1 MRIKKILL
9 YNVGP
14 YIGKNVFELSSSEEK
29 NIVLI
34 GGKNGAGK
42 TTFFNS
48 IKTGLYGCRVWGF
61 AAPGKEYF
69 TFIENLLNSN
79 LQYYTKATGYVEIDL
94 EFNDGKQLDIYRLHR
109 EWVKTKKN
117 ISETFTVYK
126 NGCLIGEDEKQNFV
140 NYLLSIIPPDMFN
153 LYFFDGES
161 IADFFLGSNGSKNFR
176 NAFLKLYGLD
186 TLSLMVENFE
196 RFFRKRDG
204 KDNANEL
211 YKKAKENVNKCETE
225 LNSLKSL
232 MKEYENSLDLE
243 QIKLQ
248 SLINDYSKSG
258 GISLADWKEI
268 MINISKEEA
277 NRESINRTLKELAN
291 DYLPFVIIRRQLK
304 ILLSHIADEQE
315 YKKHKAVV
323 DLMQDSNMRNAIDDF
338 FAKNNIH
345 NVTGAEFLNYIG
357 GISLLNSEHEC
368 LFDLSD
374 AQANRLIAQIYA
386 QLKFDPQ
393 TITQNVRLLSKS
405 LSTSKKLREKLTSSN
420 IDGYENYSAQKEAIE
435 NSINDYKIKIEKLN
449 AQIEDKE
456 KQFEQYQAEFK
467 VAREAYEKLLKNK
480 SISELSSRAIAAY
493 TLLEEELVE
502 KQGKLLQIA
511 FMKYFTAIINKNN
524 FLDGI
529 VIDKNINAIPYKLV
543 EVSYSEIDN
552 YLNANA
558 KTRFLELFDSSYL
571 AEINKLRMGIE
582 GSILLP
588 SPIVAPFSQGE
599 KQVYIMSLYLALLKT
614 SNNDIPFF
622 IDTPFARI
630 DSNHRARIVEEFFT
644 KLSNQMFILSTDE
657 EIVGEYKKQI
667 ESKISDEFVL
677 SINNYGETKVEGGK
691 YFEE

>member
-14 YIGKNVFELSSSEEK
+14 YIGKNVFELSSSEKK

-232 MKEYENSLDLE
+232 MKDYENSLDLE

-268 MINISKEEA
+268 MTNISKEEA

-291 DYLPFVIIRRQLK
+291 DYLPFVIIRKQLK

-374 AQANRLIAQIYA
+374 AQANRLTAQIYA

-435 NSINDYKIKIEKLN
+435 KSINDYKIKIEKLN

-456 KQFEQYQAEFK
+456 RQFEQYQAEFK

>member
-1 MRIKKILL
+1 MSDLI
-9 YNVGP
+9 
-14 YIGKNVFELSSSEEK
+14 FELSSSEEK

>member
-232 MKEYENSLDLE
+232 MKDYENSLDLE

-268 MINISKEEA
+268 MTNISKEEA

-374 AQANRLIAQIYA
+374 AQANRLTAQIYA

-405 LSTSKKLREKLTSSN
+405 LSTTKKLREKLTSSN

-435 NSINDYKIKIEKLN
+435 KSINDYKIKIEKLN

-456 KQFEQYQAEFK
+456 KQFEQYQVEFK

>member
-232 MKEYENSLDLE
+232 MKDYENSLDLE

-268 MINISKEEA
+268 ITNISKEEA

-291 DYLPFVIIRRQLK
+291 DYLPFVIIRKQLK

-374 AQANRLIAQIYA
+374 AQANRLTAQIYA

-405 LSTSKKLREKLTSSN
+405 LSASKKLREKLTSSN

-435 NSINDYKIKIEKLN
+435 KSINDYKIKIEKLN

-456 KQFEQYQAEFK
+456 RQFEQYQAEFK

>member
-232 MKEYENSLDLE
+232 MKDYENSLDLE

-268 MINISKEEA
+268 MTNISKEEA

-357 GISLLNSEHEC
+357 EISLLNSEHEC

-386 QLKFDPQ
+386 QIKFDPQ

-435 NSINDYKIKIEKLN
+435 KSINDYKIKIEKLN

-677 SINNYGETKVEGGK
+677 SINNYGETKVEGEK

>member
-232 MKEYENSLDLE
+232 MKDYENSLDLE

-268 MINISKEEA
+268 MTNISKEEA

-435 NSINDYKIKIEKLN
+435 KSINDYKIKIEKLN

>member
-232 MKEYENSLDLE
+232 MKDYENSLDLE

-268 MINISKEEA
+268 MTNISKEEA

-323 DLMQDSNMRNAIDDF
+323 DLMQDSDMRNAIDDF

-374 AQANRLIAQIYA
+374 AQANRLTAQIYA

-405 LSTSKKLREKLTSSN
+405 LSTTKKLREKLTSSN

-435 NSINDYKIKIEKLN
+435 KSINDYKIKIEKLN

-456 KQFEQYQAEFK
+456 KQFEQYQVEFK

>member
-117 ISETFTVYK
+117 ISETFTVHK

-232 MKEYENSLDLE
+232 MKDYENSLDLE

-268 MINISKEEA
+268 MTNISKEEA

-357 GISLLNSEHEC
+357 EISLLNSEHEC

-435 NSINDYKIKIEKLN
+435 KSINDYKIKIEKLN

-677 SINNYGETKVEGGK
+677 SINNYGETKVEGEK

>member
-232 MKEYENSLDLE
+232 MKDYENSLDLE

-268 MINISKEEA
+268 ITNISKEEA

-291 DYLPFVIIRRQLK
+291 DYLPFVIIRKQLK

-405 LSTSKKLREKLTSSN
+405 LSASKKLREKLTSSN

-435 NSINDYKIKIEKLN
+435 KSINDYKIKIEKLN

-691 YFEE
+691 YF

>member
-232 MKEYENSLDLE
+232 MKDYENSLDLE

-268 MINISKEEA
+268 MTYISKEEA

-323 DLMQDSNMRNAIDDF
+323 DLMQDSDMRNAIDDF

-374 AQANRLIAQIYA
+374 AQANRLTAQIYA

-405 LSTSKKLREKLTSSN
+405 LSASKKLREKLTSSN

-435 NSINDYKIKIEKLN
+435 KSINDYKIKIEKLN

>member
-14 YIGKNVFELSSSEEK
+14 YIGKNVFELSSSEKK

-232 MKEYENSLDLE
+232 MKDYENSLDLE

-268 MINISKEEA
+268 MTNISKEEA

-435 NSINDYKIKIEKLN
+435 KSINDYKIKIEKLN

>member
-232 MKEYENSLDLE
+232 MKDYENSLDLE

-268 MINISKEEA
+268 ITNISKEEA

-291 DYLPFVIIRRQLK
+291 DYLPFVIIRKQLK

-374 AQANRLIAQIYA
+374 AQANRLTAQIYA

-405 LSTSKKLREKLTSSN
+405 LSASKKLREKLTSSN

-435 NSINDYKIKIEKLN
+435 KSINDYKIKIEKLN

-456 KQFEQYQAEFK
+456 RQFEQYQAEFK

-691 YFEE
+691 YF

>member
-14 YIGKNVFELSSSEEK
+14 YIGKNVFELSSSEKK

-232 MKEYENSLDLE
+232 MKDYENSLDLE

-268 MINISKEEA
+268 ITNISKEEA

-291 DYLPFVIIRRQLK
+291 DYLPFVIIRKQLK

-374 AQANRLIAQIYA
+374 AQANRLTAQIYA

-405 LSTSKKLREKLTSSN
+405 LSASKKLREKLTSSN

-435 NSINDYKIKIEKLN
+435 KSINDYKIKIEKLN

-456 KQFEQYQAEFK
+456 RQFEQYQAEFK

>member
-1 MRIKKILL
+1 M
-9 YNVGP
+9 
-14 YIGKNVFELSSSEEK
+14 
-29 NIVLI
+29 
-34 GGKNGAGK
+34 
-42 TTFFNS
+42 
-48 IKTGLYGCRVWGF
+48 
-61 AAPGKEYF
+61 
-69 TFIENLLNSN
+69 NSN